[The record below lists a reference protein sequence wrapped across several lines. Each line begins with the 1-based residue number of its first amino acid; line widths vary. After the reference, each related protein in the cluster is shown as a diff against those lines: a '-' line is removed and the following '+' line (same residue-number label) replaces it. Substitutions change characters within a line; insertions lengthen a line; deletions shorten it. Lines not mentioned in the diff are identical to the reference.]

1 MEKEKLPGMEETAQ
15 APVLPGGGAPPGA
28 ALPEAEAPP
37 MTEEQPDETSTQIQA
52 IIEKYFPG
60 TDMPQQEAVLDLLT
74 RHDRVHE
81 KLMVAVEN
89 DPDFGA
95 ALDEIFKGGQARTA
109 IVRAYGP
116 DAFEAV
122 EGDPDY
128 DQMTEAFNQG
138 RERLT
143 KKKETA
149 ATLQKNREM
158 SVKEIESWLE
168 EKGYGDEEV
177 VARLGLMDEIKA
189 DFMNDKITKK
199 HLEILDKAMDYD
211 TAVTDAS
218 EAGKVAGRNEALV
231 EKRGKEKV
239 ATDGLPQLAASTKT
253 PKEKPKSFGTSFL
266 EGVI

>member
-1 MEKEKLPGMEETAQ
+1 MKKELLPGAEQTAMGAGIQ
-15 APVLPGGGAPPGA
+15 GEVAATEAPIT
-28 ALPEAEAPP
+28 PEAPTMQEEAPDD
-37 MTEEQPDETSTQIQA
+37 TKTQIQA

-60 TDMPQQEAVLDLLT
+60 TQTPHDEAVLDLLT
-74 RHDRVHE
+74 RLDRVHE

-95 ALDEIFKGGQARTA
+95 ALSEMFQGGNARTA

-128 DQMTEAFNQG
+128 DQMTEAYNQG
-138 RERLT
+138 KERLT
-143 KKKETA
+143 KRKETE

-158 SVKEIESWLE
+158 SVKEIETWLE

-177 VARLGLMDEIKA
+177 IARLKLMDEIKS

-211 TAVTDAS
+211 TAVSDAS

-231 EKRGKEKV
+231 AKRSKEKV
-239 ATDGLPQLAASTKT
+239 ATDGLPELTSAT
-253 PKEKPKSFGTSFL
+253 PKPKEEKKKSFGSSFL
-266 EGVI
+266 DGVI